1 MSMPCLAVSRR
12 LLLSAC
18 AVGAL
23 VAGCALQPPAPAD
36 GRAATPPKADPAP
49 RAAPPAPRPAAP
61 EIPPP
66 APPPPPDPA
75 HNVFFPTGSH
85 KVSAEGKRMLQA
97 VAEKLKGKVRAD
109 VTLVGHTDDAGSAE
123 FNVALAQRRVEAVAA
138 ELESLGVSPRQIRRI
153 SYGDE
158 AGGPTCATAAC
169 RQQKRRV
176 EMRVSEN

>member
-1 MSMPCLAVSRR
+1 MHSLAEISRR
-12 LLLSAC
+12 LVTCTAAVLLI
-18 AVGAL
+18 
-23 VAGCALQPPAPAD
+23 AGCALQPPAPTAGREAKPQPAD
-36 GRAATPPKADPAP
+36 AAT
-49 RAAPPAPRPAAP
+49 RAAPAPQRPPAP

-75 HNVFFPTGSH
+75 HNVFFPSGSH
-85 KVSAEGKRMLQA
+85 KVSADGKRMLQV

-123 FNVALAQRRVEAVAA
+123 FNVALAQRRVEAVAT

-176 EMRVSEN
+176 ELRVSEN